1 MIKTISRDIIKLQRS
16 GISSLTNSFIK
27 PFSTFTPNLYE
38 NNDGHGRG
46 RPINRGRIRNKV
58 VSPISRPGPPNY
70 EVPYDGHPGGNG
82 FGQSMDHQPT
92 TVSPSSY
99 SYDYN
104 VPSAGIIKKDDL
116 IYKILSQPTL
126 VIERQIEFMNLFIG
140 IEQSN
145 KYRLLDTEGNQLGY
159 LIERDFNLLKIIM
172 RQIYKLHRPFTVD
185 LYDNNGNLLLTI
197 DRPFSLINSHIKT
210 FLPNVNTKESYLIG
224 ESVQNWHLWRRK
236 YNLFLNDKFDNENF
250 SQYGLINS
258 PFLSWEFPIFDSEN
272 KIIGSISKNFVG
284 LMREFFTDTNLY
296 VLRMDPS
303 SFANEELQQY
313 YYGINNN
320 NGFSNRTMTIDERAV
335 MLANAIS
342 IDFDYFSRHSR
353 GPGGG
358 LFLFDSGE

>member
-1 MIKTISRDIIKLQRS
+1 MIRTVSRDIIQLPKA
-16 GISSLTNSFIK
+16 GYTNSFIK
-27 PFSTFTPNLYE
+27 SFSTFPHKLYE
-38 NNDGHGRG
+38 DEGSYGRGRG
-46 RPINRGRIRNKV
+46 RPINRGRIRNRGGV
-58 VSPISRPGPPNY
+58 VSPISRPGPANY
-70 EVPYDGHPGGNG
+70 EVPYNGGTG

-99 SYDYN
+99 YYDYN
-104 VPSAGIIKKDDL
+104 VPSSGIIKKDDL
-116 IYKILSQPTL
+116 VYKILSQPTL

-159 LIERDFNLLKIIM
+159 LIERDFNFFKLIM

-210 FLPNVNTKESYLIG
+210 FLPNINTKESYLIG

-236 YNLFLNDKFDNENF
+236 YNLFLNNKFDNENF
-250 SQYGLINS
+250 DQYGLINS
-258 PFLSWEFPIFDSEN
+258 PFLSWEFPIFNNEN

-320 NGFSNRTMTIDERAV
+320 KGFSGKTMTIDERAV